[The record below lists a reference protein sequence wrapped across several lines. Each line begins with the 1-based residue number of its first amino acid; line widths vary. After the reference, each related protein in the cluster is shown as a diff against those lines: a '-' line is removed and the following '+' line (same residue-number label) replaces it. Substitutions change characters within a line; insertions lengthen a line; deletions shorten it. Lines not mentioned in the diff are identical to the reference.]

1 MKTRAVLWAL
11 LTVMLVAFAAI
22 VSRKA
27 IADGE
32 NEIPPP
38 VGKFSSTLQGSVA
51 ICLDPSTL
59 QGESCTTSGVLV
71 VPLTFLGNGAESL
84 DSQGDACGTFTET
97 DSNLPVDASPPL
109 VRQNEH
115 VSGKTLNYD
124 STTGTGDGSFTV
136 YTGGTC
142 NGAIFDST
150 GATEL
155 ASGTDHFVVTDGGK
169 RFDFLFT
176 KLTNPAN
183 SAGDFSVSGTD
194 LKQTNSN
201 S

>member
-1 MKTRAVLWAL
+1 
-11 LTVMLVAFAAI
+11 MLVAFAT
-22 VSRKA
+22 VSSRKA

-32 NEIPPP
+32 DGIPPP
-38 VGKFSSTLQGSVA
+38 VGNFSSTLQGSIA
-51 ICLDPSTL
+51 ACADPSPPFAP
-59 QGESCTTSGVLV
+59 ESCNTSGVLV
-71 VPLTFLGNGAESL
+71 VPLTFVANGAETFDNEGNS
-84 DSQGDACGTFTET
+84 CGTFSEV
-97 DSNLPVDASPPL
+97 DSNLPVDATPPL
-109 VRQNEH
+109 VTQNEH

-169 RFDFLFT
+169 RFDFIFT

-194 LKQTNSN
+194 LKQRRSE